1 MLKSKK
7 FDMLDD
13 DTDYKYLTKM
23 TMDSVTDES
32 VDKLSRQY
40 NEKKCELETL
50 KETTTEQMWQR
61 ELEELHAEYTKH
73 REQLRLANS
82 GTDQNKKV
90 TKKVI
95 IKKKKAV

>member
-1 MLKSKK
+1 
-7 FDMLDD
+7 
-13 DTDYKYLTKM
+13 
-23 TMDSVTDES
+23 
-32 VDKLSRQY
+32 
-40 NEKKCELETL
+40 
-50 KETTTEQMWQR
+50 MWQR

-82 GTDQNKKV
+82 GTDQNKKI